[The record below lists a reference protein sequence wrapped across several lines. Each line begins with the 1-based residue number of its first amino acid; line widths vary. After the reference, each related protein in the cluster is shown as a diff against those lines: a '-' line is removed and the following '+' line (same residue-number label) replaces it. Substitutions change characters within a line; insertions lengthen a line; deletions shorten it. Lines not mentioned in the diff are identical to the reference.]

1 MIEARFDVPFIADLA
16 RREKQIQQNYRPVIA
31 VHKWFARRPGTL
43 FRGLLLAE
51 FGEGA
56 VSEDF
61 YRGHVF
67 SDIRVAD
74 PFMGG
79 GTPLLEANRLGCDV
93 TGFDINPMAVWVVK
107 RELERLDLSAY
118 LAAAEALRNH
128 LGAEVGHLYRTR
140 CAQCGRPDAPVKYF
154 LWVKT
159 LSCAECG
166 AAIDLFPGYRI
177 AGATRHPRHVFVCA
191 HCGSL
196 TETDDAKSPGDC
208 AACGRGLETKGPAK
222 RSRVSCPGCGAE
234 NRFPRPEEGPPVH
247 RMIAVEYHCPDCKP
261 GRKGRFFK
269 SPDVADLARERE
281 AQERFVGMEP
291 RFVPDVEIPAGD
303 ESDRLHRWGYRRY
316 AEMFNA
322 RQLLGLELS
331 ARWIAEFPD
340 ERVRNAL
347 STNLSDLLRYQNL
360 LCRYDTMALK
370 SLDIFSIHGFPV
382 GLIQCESNL
391 LGIREEK
398 RKTCV
403 GSGGWANIIEKF
415 HKAKA
420 YCEKPF
426 EVRHEGRRKMVV
438 PVEGEWIGDHP
449 LAGDS
454 PETRGRTVSLH
465 CGDAAVAEFPENSLD
480 VVLTDPPYF
489 GNVQYAEL
497 MDFCYVWLRRL
508 AGEDAPG
515 FQLPSTRNAAE
526 LTGNLNMGRG
536 IDHFTEGLSAVF
548 RKMAV
553 ALKDGAPLAFTYH
566 HNRLEAYLPAAVAL
580 LDAGFVCT
588 ASLPCPAEMGASI
601 HISGTGSSIVDT
613 VFVNRTT
620 GRVKP
625 SMLPETAA
633 ELAEWVRA
641 DLELLKRGGVNPTA
655 GDTRCVAFG
664 HLTRLA
670 IWNLREGWDL
680 ERPTEERLGKVSDWM
695 KGFGGWEEGERFL
708 APSPKTTEQFGAKP
722 SESSTF
728 PKSAENG
735 NPKAIRL
742 SKSSP
747 ASAVAVSASA
757 GKT

>member
-1 MIEARFDVPFIADLA
+1 MIETRFDIPFVADLA

-43 FRGLLLAE
+43 FRALLLAE
-51 FGEGA
+51 FGNGPLA
-56 VSEDF
+56 EDF
-61 YRGHVF
+61 YRGHAF
-67 SDIRVAD
+67 SDRHVAD

-93 TGFDINPMAVWVVK
+93 TGFDINPMAFWVVK
-107 RELERLDLSAY
+107 QELERLDLSAY
-118 LAAAEALRNH
+118 LEKAEALRDH
-128 LGAEVGHLYRTR
+128 LDREIGSLYRTR
-140 CAQCGRPDAPVKYF
+140 CEICGRPDAPVKYF

-159 LSCAECG
+159 LPCAACG
-166 AAIDLFPGYRI
+166 ERIDLFPGYRI
-177 AGATRHPRHVFVCA
+177 AGNARHPRHVFVCA
-191 HCGSL
+191 GCGAL
-196 TETDDAKSPGDC
+196 TETDDPKSPGDC
-208 AACGRGLETKGPAK
+208 DACGKPLEPTGPAK
-222 RSRVSCPGCGAE
+222 RSRVACPNCGAD
-234 NRFPRPEEGPPVH
+234 NRFPRPEAGPPDH
-247 RMIAVEYHCPDCKP
+247 RLFALEYHCPDCKP

-269 SPDVADLARERE
+269 SPDEADRARTRE
-281 AQERFVGMEP
+281 AGERFAALTP
-291 RFVPDVEIPAGD
+291 RFVPDEAIPGGD

-316 AEMFNA
+316 PEMFNA

-331 ARWIAEFPD
+331 ARWIAEVPE

-347 STNLSDLLRYQNL
+347 ATNLSDLLRYQNL

-382 GLIQCESNL
+382 GLIPCESNL
-391 LGIREEK
+391 PGIRDGK

-403 GSGGWANIIEKF
+403 GSGGWANIVEKF

-420 YCEKPF
+420 YCERPF
-426 EVRHEGRRKMVV
+426 EVRHEGKRKTAV
-438 PVEGEWIGDHP
+438 PVDGEWIGDHP
-449 LAGDS
+449 LSGDS
-454 PETRGRTVSLH
+454 PETRGRSVSLH
-465 CGDAAVAEFPENSLD
+465 CGDAAAADWPENSLD
-480 VVLTDPPYF
+480 AVLTDPPYF

-508 AGEDAPG
+508 VGADRSAFRPK
-515 FQLPSTRNAAE
+515 STRNAAE

-548 RKMAV
+548 RKMAA

-566 HNRLEAYLPAAVAL
+566 HNRLEAYFPAAVAL

-588 ASLPCPAEMGASI
+588 VSLPCPAEMGASI

-625 SMLPETAA
+625 SMLPETVDGLA
-633 ELAEWVRA
+633 ELVRA
-641 DLELLKRGGVNPTA
+641 DLELLKQGGMNPTA

-670 IWNLREGWDL
+670 IWNLREGWDA
-680 ERPTEERLGKVSDWM
+680 EWPTEERLGKVSDWM
-695 KGFGGWEEGERFL
+695 DRFAHFFILMDRTLGE
-708 APSPKTTEQFGAKP
+708 A
-722 SESSTF
+722 
-728 PKSAENG
+728 
-735 NPKAIRL
+735 
-742 SKSSP
+742 
-747 ASAVAVSASA
+747 
-757 GKT
+757 